1 MRNPLIIGTRGS
13 DLALWQANHVQSI
26 LASKG
31 IETTIHIIKTTGDQ
45 IQNLSF
51 DKIEGKGFFTKEIEE
66 ALLNNTV
73 DIAVHSHKDLETEQ
87 PFGLTIAAVSERA
100 DPAEMLLINPTAFDQ
115 NEKFSLKKKAIVG
128 TSSSRRKAQI
138 LHYRADVQLSDIR
151 GNVPTRVQKL
161 RDGNFDAI
169 LLAKAGLDRL
179 KLDLS
184 GLVAIPLDPEEFI
197 PAPAQGVLAIQCRT
211 SDSDVI
217 EILGKINNEAVKNLI
232 TIERTV
238 LNKLQGGCQ
247 LPLGVYATLYEGEY
261 TVHVSYAKS
270 WDAQNRIVTFLAD
283 DAASLPDVIV
293 GELTKH

>member
-13 DLALWQANHVQSI
+13 DLALWQANHVQSL

-100 DPAEMLLINPTAFDQ
+100 DPAEMLLINPNAFNQ
-115 NEKFSLKKKAIVG
+115 NEKYSLKKNAIVG

-179 KLDLS
+179 KLDLT
-184 GLVAIPLDPEEFI
+184 GLIAIPLDPEEFI
-197 PAPAQGVLAIQCRT
+197 PAPAQGVLALQCRS
-211 SDSDVI
+211 SDAEVI
-217 EILGKINNEAVKNLI
+217 DILGKINNEAVKNLI
-232 TIERTV
+232 NIERTV

-270 WDAQNRIVTFLAD
+270 WDSPNRIITFVAD

-293 GELTKH
+293 GELTKN

>member
-13 DLALWQANHVQSI
+13 DLALWQANHVQSL

-100 DPAEMLLINPTAFDQ
+100 DPAEMLLINPNAFDQ
-115 NEKFSLKKKAIVG
+115 NEKFSLKKNAIVG

-179 KLDLS
+179 KLDLT
-184 GLVAIPLDPEEFI
+184 GLVALPLDPEEFI
-197 PAPAQGVLAIQCRT
+197 PAPAQGVLAIQCRST
-211 SDSDVI
+211 DQDVI
-217 EILGKINNEAVKNLI
+217 DVLSKINNAGVQELI
-232 TIERTV
+232 TIKRTV

-247 LPLGVYATLYEGEY
+247 LPLGVYATVYDGEF
-261 TVHVSYAKS
+261 TVHVSYAKA
-270 WDAQNRIVTFLAD
+270 WNTPNRIITFLAD
-283 DAASLPDVIV
+283 DAATIPDVIV
-293 GELTKH
+293 GELLKN